1 MEKVININD
10 RSIKL
15 VSNGALLL
23 KYRMYFKKDPLKD
36 IIKMQNIE
44 KDPSCLDTE
53 VLYNLFYTMA
63 KCGDKN
69 IPDIEEFFES
79 FESLPFDKIVPVVI
93 ELLSS
98 SLGSIKKK

>member
-1 MEKVININD
+1 
-10 RSIKL
+10 
-15 VSNGALLL
+15 
-23 KYRMYFKKDPLKD
+23 
-36 IIKMQNIE
+36 
-44 KDPSCLDTE
+44 
-53 VLYNLFYTMA
+53 MA